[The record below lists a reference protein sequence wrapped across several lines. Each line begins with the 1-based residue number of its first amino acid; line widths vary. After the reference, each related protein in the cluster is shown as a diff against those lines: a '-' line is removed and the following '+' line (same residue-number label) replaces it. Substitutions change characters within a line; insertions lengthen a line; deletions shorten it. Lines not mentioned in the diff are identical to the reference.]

1 MRYYAGNWAASL
13 WLLEPSVGETFDAKL
28 VKTSPHV
35 LRQLEMLYDE
45 HTADILLARVRA
57 FRSMHLHG
65 RALNA
70 LLSDVVGDELDRYEV
85 IDGEGVAGVALGWN
99 FGDGHLHNEQLMSAI
114 QDRCQFAP
122 GQARMIF
129 LESQPFHRPWCEWRY
144 VDAAQGE
151 LDRGRVNVADL
162 LAHQPW
168 PEAGAVDLRR

>member
-1 MRYYAGNWAASL
+1 
-13 WLLEPSVGETFDAKL
+13 
-28 VKTSPHV
+28 
-35 LRQLEMLYDE
+35 MLYDE

-122 GQARMIF
+122 GQARMVF

-144 VDAAQGE
+144 VDAAEGE

-162 LAHQPW
+162 LDHQPW
-168 PEAGAVDLRR
+168 PEPGAVDLRR